1 MSQENVEVVRRANEA
16 LNRGDIEGFL
26 AFYSEDVEAEDL
38 MNAPDVPRA
47 VHGIQAYRQMLK
59 AWVGTFDDFR
69 ADIVEFIDAGH
80 QVVCVTDYS
89 GKGREGLTTNL
100 RVADVFEVRS
110 GKVVRATLSY
120 SSREEALEAVGL
132 SEQDAHADS

>member
-1 MSQENVEVVRRANEA
+1 MSQENVEVVRAGNEA

-38 MNAPDVPRA
+38 MNAPDVPR
-47 VHGIQAYRQMLK
+47 VVDGIQAFRQMLK
-59 AWVGTFDDFR
+59 AWVDTFDDFR

-132 SEQDAHADS
+132 SE

>member
-1 MSQENVEVVRRANEA
+1 MSQENVGVVHRANEA

-38 MNAPDVPRA
+38 MNAPDVPR
-47 VHGIQAYRQMLK
+47 VMHGIQAFRQMLK
-59 AWVGTFDDFR
+59 AWVDTFDDFR

-80 QVVCVTDYS
+80 QVVCVTDYY

-132 SEQDAHADS
+132 SE